1 MKKQEKKPVDNLI
14 AKATSLSL
22 EILLYT
28 VVFIA
33 LESASVEQA
42 VKAAIVL
49 AIGIRFFLH
58 IIKGLK

>member
-1 MKKQEKKPVDNLI
+1 MKKQEKKPADNLLS
-14 AKATSLSL
+14 KATSLSL

-28 VVFIA
+28 IVFIA

-42 VKAAIVL
+42 VKAGIVL

>member
-58 IIKGLK
+58 AIKGLK